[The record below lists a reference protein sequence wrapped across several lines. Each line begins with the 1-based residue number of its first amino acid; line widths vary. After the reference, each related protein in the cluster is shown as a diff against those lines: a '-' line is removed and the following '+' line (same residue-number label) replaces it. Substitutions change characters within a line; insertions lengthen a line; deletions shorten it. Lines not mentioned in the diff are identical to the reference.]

1 MPIKIRPNRPA
12 THYENLKVS
21 ERAPL
26 EVIKA
31 AYRVL
36 SLRWHPDRN
45 PGDPR
50 AGRIMGILNAA
61 YEVLSDPAQRQEY
74 DDRLAATRRTSAT
87 VTPTSAFTPPGNFTR
102 TPTWNPQPSR
112 AFSFSFFFRNLRWWI
127 PNWRLVCGG
136 IGTVAVGVFL
146 VSMMARHH
154 SAKKMEPLANT
165 PAEPSSNQQD
175 TIIGDTLP
183 EQPEPPQPVF
193 DLRLTNPLNGQPWPN
208 KASYL
213 EGFEKLATGGYSSVT
228 VDNSKN
234 TSAVFMKLVS
244 AEYGEHSK
252 VVRVCFIPTRST
264 FTFGRITPGRYELR
278 YQEVE
283 DGACWKTETFELSE
297 TKRLRGVEC
306 TQLRIPL
313 YGLMG
318 RSLNLLR
325 SDERE
330 FSTAVP
336 VADR

>member
-1 MPIKIRPNRPA
+1 MPIKIRPNRQSKA

-31 AYRVL
+31 AYRAL
-36 SLRWHPDRN
+36 SMRWHPDRN

-50 AGRIMGILNAA
+50 AGKIMGILNAA
-61 YEVLSDPAQRQEY
+61 YDVLSDPAKRQEY
-74 DDRLAATRRTSAT
+74 DDKLAATRRTSAT
-87 VTPTSAFTPPGNFTR
+87 VPFTSTSPGNFTPTSA
-102 TPTWNPQPSR
+102 WNPKPSR
-112 AFSFSFFFRNLRWWI
+112 AFSLSIFFRSIRWQL
-127 PNWRLVCGG
+127 PDGKLACA
-136 IGTVAVGVFL
+136 AVLLAIFGVFL
-146 VSMMARHH
+146 VNTIAHHH
-154 SAKKMEPLANT
+154 SAKKTESGATT
-165 PAEPSSNQQD
+165 PAEPSPDRQD
-175 TIIGDTLP
+175 TIIGEALP
-183 EQPEPPQPVF
+183 QEPSPQPVF
-193 DLRLTNPLNGQPWPN
+193 DLRLTNPLNGQPWPK

-213 EGFEKLATGGYSSVT
+213 EGFEKLAMGGYSSVT

-244 AEYGEHSK
+244 VEYGEQSK

-283 DGACWKTETFELSE
+283 DGECLKTETFVLSE

-313 YGLMG
+313 YGLTG
-318 RSLNLLR
+318 RSLDLLR

-330 FSTAVP
+330 FITALP
-336 VADR
+336 VAAR